1 MEKYVVITAGG
12 KGERM
17 QSSVPKQLMEIA
29 GKPILL
35 HVFDR
40 FLAYSDNLHF
50 VLVLPKAHLGTWK
63 SICHRYHLTT
73 PHTVTENGPT
83 RFHSVKNG
91 LRHVPLNVLVAIHDG
106 ARPLVSVETIS
117 TAFFF
122 AEKMGNAVP
131 VTTITESV
139 RIKDKALST
148 PLPRDRVKV
157 VQTPQVF
164 HSAQIKKAYELSY
177 QESFTD
183 DATVLEASGESIYL
197 TEGNAENIKVT
208 SPPDR
213 LIAEA
218 LLSKNTRASSGS
230 PPDPADRNISPD
242 PFSP

>member
-1 MEKYVVITAGG
+1 
-12 KGERM
+12 M
-17 QSSVPKQLMEIA
+17 QSSIPKQLMDIA
-29 GKPILL
+29 GKPMLL

-40 FLAYSDNLHF
+40 FLAYSAELRF
-50 VLVLPKAHLGTWK
+50 VLVLPDAFHGEWE
-63 SICHRYHLTT
+63 SICHRYNLTT
-73 PHTVTENGPT
+73 PHTLTGNGPT

-91 LRHVPLNVLVAIHDG
+91 LKHVPNNAMVAIHDG

-157 VQTPQVF
+157 VQTPQCF
-164 HSAQIKKAYELSY
+164 RSTQIKKAYDVSY

-183 DATVLEASGESIYL
+183 DATVLEASGERVYL
-197 TEGNAENIKVT
+197 TDGNKENIKIT
-208 SPPDR
+208 SPSDR

-218 LLSKNTRASSGS
+218 LLSGN
-230 PPDPADRNISPD
+230 SPD
-242 PFSP
+242 